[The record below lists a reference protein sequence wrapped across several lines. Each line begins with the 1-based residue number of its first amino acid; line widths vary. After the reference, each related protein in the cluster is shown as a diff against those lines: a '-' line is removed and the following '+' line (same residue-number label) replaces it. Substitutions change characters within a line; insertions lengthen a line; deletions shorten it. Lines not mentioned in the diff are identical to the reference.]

1 MNSKVYMALTEFI
14 SDLKRGEKYWK
25 YGADLVEHQLDSYQG
40 VLKVFGKNK
49 QEQISTLMNFAA
61 LLITE
66 PEQDDSYP
74 AINFINGKKD

>member
-1 MNSKVYMALTEFI
+1 MDNKVYMALTEFI
-14 SDLKRGEKYWK
+14 SDLKRSEKDWK
-25 YGADLVEHQLDSYQG
+25 HGADLVQHQLSTHQG
-40 VLKVFGKNK
+40 VLKIFGKSK